1 MSTPH
6 PRPPSSQS
14 STGNNHFVRVGVG
27 VLVKDPTDPNRIFC
41 GIRKGSHGAGL
52 LALPG
57 GHQEMYESW
66 EDCAKREV
74 KEECNLDLETTNIRY
89 GYTTN
94 DPMPSEKKHYVTIFM
109 LATCNTRSSSGSKGT
124 VANSNA
130 TSSSSITTTNN
141 NAVHVLQTPENM
153 EPEKCAG
160 WNSYSWDELRRC
172 QEKGQ
177 LFGPLEKLV
186 QLNPMAI
193 IDFLN
198 SK

>member
-6 PRPPSSQS
+6 PRLPSALS

-27 VLVKDPTDPNRIFC
+27 VLVKDPKDPKRIFC

-94 DPMPSEKKHYVTIFM
+94 DPMPAEQKHYVTIFM
-109 LATCNTRSSSGSKGT
+109 LATCNTCSSCSKVT
-124 VANSNA
+124 VANSDA
-130 TSSSSITTTNN
+130 SSSSSSSTATT
-141 NAVHVLQTPENM
+141 AVHVLQTPENM

-160 WNSYSWDELRRC
+160 WNSYSWDELRLC
-172 QEKGQ
+172 QEKGE

-186 QLNPMAI
+186 QLSPMAI
-193 IDFLN
+193 VDFLN
-198 SK
+198 S